1 MTSEYHINFTNN
13 KRTLVIYP
21 GEQNNETSLTLFGR
35 DTNNWV
41 YHFYTNM
48 IGLLENFCNDYPP
61 GYANQLVPGQLWF
74 DSAKNNLKLCT
85 SAANPVRWEI
95 IANALSPELTNC
107 VDKYNI
113 RSNTK
118 TLIPLAGS
126 KSRLTGAL
134 VLKPV
139 TETSNNNL
147 LATRHYVDYVIDQIP
162 IVDNTMNLSN
172 DGGSLL
178 STVHLPS
185 LFISDNYCATKNY
198 VDDHANFKIE
208 YDNYIGVIWDSNGY
222 NTNYDDI
229 VISRIPRPSNQLV
242 IVNGSIYI
250 KQGRNTCV
258 LNLPIT
264 YLNSPHCIV
273 SGGLHE
279 DPEWENTTNN
289 ITHTVIDNNSIR
301 FERANTSIAEKIYFT
316 ITGLCNTTG
325 SQFAEKPVTVMIN
338 GQWIT
343 FNTLTADVNGVNSD
357 DASITYEWYK
367 SPNTTIPVAR
377 TYAYTPTTV
386 GLYTVRAFYKNAE
399 GDTLRVDSEPATVLP
414 AIDRPGA
421 VSVTGVSL
429 NGTYTMTAKIT
440 DPDAP
445 VVTAQYTWY
454 KDDGTGAFILESG
467 SAKVLKGAASKD
479 YTPGV
484 PGTYKVYVTYTD
496 SALYTTRLRSAPF
509 VIAPT
514 PVEQPG
520 YIEISSPSLFTGTVL
535 TATLHDNDIPVS
547 SVVYQWYYN
556 NTPITGGTS
565 STYTVPA
572 DKPGLYSAKATYSD
586 MVGANHDIPMTNQV
600 AWSQPLQYEIGPQP
614 RDTLGYLTVDGKQ
627 LPGNLQTA
635 TLHDPDHVVPG
646 SISYKW
652 WNKGDPAQPPTIL
665 STSDTFTPTVAGTYV
680 VHVDYNDDYHTG
692 TQQAYAETERV
703 IEQAPLAQITG
714 FITVSVT
721 LTDDGQVWAI
731 LSDPNGITPDTRK
744 YEWFIDGKQVPGM
757 FLDKILPTQDGGVYT
772 VCATYTDGLQRQ
784 EHVCSANSY
793 TYHAPPAADTTGGGT
808 TTDTTGGGSTTDTT
822 GGGDTTDT
830 TGGGDT
836 TDTTG
841 GGTTTDTTTGNGGT
855 TGTGTNTVVNDTSPI
870 TKQID
875 VPASDF
881 EF

>member
-21 GEQNNETSLTLFGR
+21 NEQNNETSLTLFGR
-35 DTNNWV
+35 DTSNWA
-41 YHFYTNM
+41 YYFYANM
-48 IGLLENFCNDYPP
+48 LGVLENFCNDYPP
-61 GYANQLVPGQLWF
+61 GYANQLVTGQLWF
-74 DSAKNNLKLCT
+74 DSAKNNLKICT
-85 SAANPVRWEI
+85 SAANPVQWEI
-95 IANALSPELTNC
+95 IANAISPELTNC

-113 RSNTK
+113 RKSTK
-118 TLIPLAGS
+118 PLIPLTGS
-126 KSRLTGAL
+126 KARLTGAL
-134 VLKPV
+134 ILKPV
-139 TETSNNNL
+139 DTTSNNNL
-147 LATRHYVDYVIDQIP
+147 LATRRYVDSVVDQIP

-172 DGGSLL
+172 DGGTLL

-185 LFISDNYCATKNY
+185 LFLSDNYCATKNY
-198 VDDHANFKIE
+198 VDNHANFRIE

-229 VISRIPRPSNQLV
+229 VISRIPRASNELV
-242 IVNGSIYI
+242 IVNGAIYI

-264 YLNSPHCIV
+264 YINSPHCIV

-279 DPEWENTTNN
+279 DLDWENTPNN

-301 FERANTSIAEKIYFT
+301 FERADTSIAEKVYFT
-316 ITGLCNTTG
+316 ISGLCNTSA
-325 SQFAEKPVTVMIN
+325 SQFNEKPVIAMIN

-343 FNTLTADVNGVNSD
+343 FNTLTADVKGINSD
-357 DASITYEWYK
+357 DASLTYEWYK
-367 SPNTTIPVAR
+367 SPNSTIPVSR
-377 TYAYTPTTV
+377 NYAFTPTEV
-386 GLYTVRAFYKNAE
+386 GLYTVRVFYKNAD

-414 AIDRPGA
+414 ALDRPGA

-429 NGTYTMTAKIT
+429 SGTYTMTAKIT

-445 VVTAQYTWY
+445 VISAKYTWY

-467 SAKVLKGAASKD
+467 AAKILKGADTIS

-509 VIAPT
+509 IISPT
-514 PVEQPG
+514 PVERPG
-520 YIEISSPSLFTGTVL
+520 YIEISSPSLFTGTIL
-535 TATLHDNDIPVS
+535 TATLHDDDMPVS
-547 SVVYQWYYN
+547 SVNYQWYYN

-586 MVGANHDIPMTNQV
+586 MVGANHDVLMTNQV

-627 LPGNLQTA
+627 LPGNVQTA

-652 WNKGDPAQPPTIL
+652 WNKGDPAMPPTIL
-665 STSDTFTPTVAGTYV
+665 STSDTFNPTLAGTYV

-692 TQQAYAETERV
+692 TQMAWAETERV

-714 FITVSVT
+714 TISVSDT
-721 LTDDGQVWAI
+721 LTADGRVEAT
-731 LSDPNGITPDTRK
+731 LSDPNGITPGTER
-744 YEWFIDGKQVPGM
+744 YEWFIDGKLVPGI
-757 FLDKILPTQDGGVYT
+757 FLDRILANQDGGVYT
-772 VCATYTDGLQRQ
+772 ACATYTDGLQRQ

-793 TYHAPPAADTTGGGT
+793 TYHAPAADTTGGGT
-808 TTDTTGGGSTTDTT
+808 TTDTTGGGTTDTT
-822 GGGDTTDT
+822 DGGTTDT
-830 TGGGDT
+830 TDGGTT

-841 GGTTTDTTTGNGGT
+841 GGTTTDTTTSTGNGGT
-855 TGTGTNTVVNDTSPI
+855 TGGTNTVVNDTSPI
-870 TKQID
+870 TVQKD

-881 EF
+881 DF